1 MNVVLREEQYNIAN
15 IYYGEA
21 IQNVIIENSL
31 FIKIIYSNNNI
42 MIAGLF
48 ILVSLKNIT
57 KELYFKKIKITY
69 DININTTM
77 LNRIYVIETE
87 ILNKYNSTKKQKKLL
102 YETLS
107 SGVIKLYP
115 NKEDDIL
122 NISNSFT
129 LKISG
134 IWESDT
140 EYGITYKLLCT

>member
-42 MIAGLF
+42 MTAGLF

-69 DININTTM
+69 DNNINTTM

>member
-1 MNVVLREEQYNIAN
+1 MT
-15 IYYGEA
+15 
-21 IQNVIIENSL
+21 
-31 FIKIIYSNNNI
+31 
-42 MIAGLF
+42 AGLF

-69 DININTTM
+69 DNNINTTM